1 MNIVFDVLDELIYV
15 AKEEF
20 EVTYKSEGED
30 KSVVI
35 TPFVSK
41 ENASQVF
48 LVLSCKNALL
58 GDVVNSDLVKV
69 IAFQF
74 RRKDYHKAEM
84 DRNSTLLILSEH
96 SVDEA
101 IDTSAKV
108 KIEDDPYYFKKYV
121 FSFDGISKKHTE
133 VWLEQNMKS
142 DSLIVTIQNYVA
154 DTSNFKRYKV
164 NNQSEP
170 IYTFLIELIT
180 KIPSFP
186 MKTAESQELHSVE
199 QYLHDAINAL
209 KNEKKPVVINRRGLD
224 KLVDTDIADYDTDM
238 ICELWNQNL
247 DGLREE

>member
-1 MNIVFDVLDELIYV
+1 MNVVFDVLEELMYV

-20 EVTYKSEGED
+20 EIAYKSEGED
-30 KSVVI
+30 KSVVV

-41 ENASQVF
+41 ENSSQVF
-48 LVLSCKNALL
+48 LVVICKNAFL

-69 IAFQF
+69 VAFQF

-96 SVDEA
+96 NVDEE

-121 FSFDGISKKHTE
+121 FSFNEISKKHTE
-133 VWLEQNMKS
+133 IWLDQNKKS
-142 DSLIVTIQNYVA
+142 ASLIATIQNYIT
-154 DTSNFKRYKV
+154 DTTNFRRYKE
-164 NNQSEP
+164 NNQNEP

-186 MKTAESQELHSVE
+186 MKTADSQELHSVE
-199 QYLHDAINAL
+199 EYLNDAINVL
-209 KNEKKPVVINRRGLD
+209 ENQKKPIIINRRALD
-224 KLVDTDIADYDTDM
+224 KLVDSDIADYDTEK
-238 ICELWNQNL
+238 ICELWKQNF
-247 DGLREE
+247 DGLGEE

>member
-1 MNIVFDVLDELIYV
+1 MNVVFDVLEELMYV

-20 EVTYKSEGED
+20 EIAYKSEGED
-30 KSVVI
+30 KSVVV

-41 ENASQVF
+41 ENSSQVF
-48 LVLSCKNALL
+48 LVVLCKNAFL

-69 IAFQF
+69 VAFQF

-96 SVDEA
+96 NVDEE

-121 FSFDGISKKHTE
+121 FSFDEISKKHTE
-133 VWLEQNMKS
+133 IWLDQNKKS
-142 DSLIVTIQNYVA
+142 DSLIATIQNYVT
-154 DTSNFKRYKV
+154 DTTNFKRYKE
-164 NNQSEP
+164 NNQNEP

-199 QYLHDAINAL
+199 EYLNDAINVL
-209 KNEKKPVVINRRGLD
+209 ENQKKPIIINRRALD
-224 KLVDTDIADYDTDM
+224 KLVDSDIADYDTEK
-238 ICELWNQNL
+238 ICELWKQNF